1 MRENLFLDRD
11 VSDDEVLELI
21 KAMGLETFL
30 ASDPAGLDRQIVG
43 QETGMAVGL
52 RRRFVLI
59 RAVLGNAPV
68 IFLDDPTEGLDQ
80 AGQAAVAKL
89 LNRLATQGKTLVV
102 ASNEPFIL
110 RAADW
115 VVDMGQK
122 PTPKVVAVK
131 REEPASQDKSSGEAP
146 VGMALLPGATS

>member
-1 MRENLFLDRD
+1 
-11 VSDDEVLELI
+11 
-21 KAMGLETFL
+21 
-30 ASDPAGLDRQIVG
+30 
-43 QETGMAVGL
+43 
-52 RRRFVLI
+52 LI
-59 RAVLGNAPV
+59 RAVLGDTPV

-122 PTPKVVAVK
+122 PTPKVASVK
-131 REEPASQDKSSGEAP
+131 REEPVAEDKRSGEAP
-146 VGMALLPGATS
+146 GGSALLLGATS

>member
-1 MRENLFLDRD
+1 
-11 VSDDEVLELI
+11 
-21 KAMGLETFL
+21 L

-59 RAVLGNAPV
+59 RAVLGGAPV

-89 LNRLATQGKTLVV
+89 LNLLATQGKTLVV

-110 RAADW
+110 RAADL

-122 PTPKVVAVK
+122 PTPKVLAMK
-131 REEPASQDKSSGEAP
+131 REDASAPDKRSPEANGNGTLLLGDKS
-146 VGMALLPGATS
+146 